1 MKKRLAIFG
10 VIFLL
15 SSLAAAAMAD
25 SPVKLVVDGKEIST
39 DVPIQIVNGRTIV
52 PVRAIAEAFG
62 AAVEWDRDTNTVIIT
77 NREKQN
83 FERRVDLLESALL
96 PQTPE
101 EAADAWA
108 RGVKSRNG
116 ALQYAVMSP
125 DLQKNDLSDY
135 ENLNWVTGTSS
146 PWVDNYEIL
155 RKEKQADDSYVFEI
169 KFNMMSST
177 GSEGT
182 STTRIIVGRATG
194 EQEPL
199 PVYPGDEGKWTV
211 KQIIQPD

>member
-96 PQTPE
+96 PKTPE

>member
-1 MKKRLAIFG
+1 MKKWLAIFG

-62 AAVEWDRDTNTVIIT
+62 AAVEWDRDTNTVRIT

-101 EAADAWA
+101 EVADAWA
-108 RGVKSRNG
+108 RGVKYRNG

-125 DLQKNDLSDY
+125 DLQKNYLSDF

-155 RKEKQADDSYVFEI
+155 SKEKQADDSYVFEI
-169 KFNMMSST
+169 KFNMMSSM

-194 EQEPL
+194 EQDPL